1 MIQLGY
7 SVKFVMAQGLINDYV
22 GMTDM
27 GDGQELLNSLAK
39 ADLLIIDEFG
49 YLPHDKETGS
59 LFYQVIS
66 DRACP
71 CESRGTKRM
80 EP

>member
-1 MIQLGY
+1 M
-7 SVKFVMAQGLINDYV
+7 INDYV

-27 GDGQELLNSLAK
+27 GDRQELLNSLAK

-49 YLPHDKETGS
+49 YLPHDKEAGS

-71 CESRGTKRM
+71 CEGRGMRRT

>member
-27 GDGQELLNSLAK
+27 GDRQELLNSLA
-39 ADLLIIDEFG
+39 
-49 YLPHDKETGS
+49 
-59 LFYQVIS
+59 
-66 DRACP
+66 
-71 CESRGTKRM
+71 
-80 EP
+80 